1 MRHPLVIVTK
11 SPEEAQRESK
21 RFVQP
26 CIRYCV
32 AVDLYL
38 VYESVILAEGGED
51 SVTFSV

>member
-11 SPEEAQRESK
+11 SPEEAQREKK

-26 CIRYCV
+26 VVRYSDS
-32 AVDLYL
+32 VDIYI